1 MAQSAAEKKRSE
13 AAKKAAKT
21 RKQNEQK
28 APQVDRQRSQPQS
41 EESKPDEQA
50 QTNEQAQS
58 DEQAQ
63 QDAPVEVEQR
73 EVKEPTREQASQ
85 HSFQNDRE
93 NEKNL
98 QRVAH
103 NVRTGGGEVYENEL
117 EDQRDLHR
125 RRTAFAA

>member
-1 MAQSAAEKKRSE
+1 MAQSAAEKKRRSE

-28 APQVDRQRSQPQS
+28 APQVDRQRSQPES
-41 EESKPDEQA
+41 EEPKLDEQA
-50 QTNEQAQS
+50 ASNG
-58 DEQAQ
+58 DEQ

-73 EVKEPTREQASQ
+73 EVKEPTSEQASQ